1 MSNDTPDNGDFA
13 AYLEN
18 LDRRNKTN
26 TTQNPLTSTALPV
39 SELSDGADISEL
51 ELSELPPIS
60 DDELLTQ
67 ALACQGE
74 SIDYDLDESPENATD
89 AGTDAGAQEKPEIAT
104 LAFLGE
110 HALQLAGPPVATE
123 LENIPPITDEE
134 LMQQALAYPAD
145 NEELPSE

>member
-18 LDRRNKTN
+18 LDRRRKTN
-26 TTQNPLTSTALPV
+26 TTQNPATSTALPI
-39 SELSDGADISEL
+39 SEHSNGADTTDQ

-67 ALACQGE
+67 ALASEGE
-74 SIDYDLDESPENATD
+74 SIDYDLDESPENGTD
-89 AGTDAGAQEKPEIAT
+89 AGADAGAQEKPEVAT

-110 HALQLAGPPVATE
+110 HALQLADPPVAAE

-134 LMQQALAYPAD
+134 LMQQALAHPAD